1 MHTSC
6 AAMRLSAHGCLH
18 CDVQEEAATKI
29 QQFYRKHRSTL
40 SLRRRSF
47 SKFGEEAFEL
57 IKRCEHRAA
66 LRWDLKS
73 PPPMLLLAPMT

>member
-1 MHTSC
+1 M
-6 AAMRLSAHGCLH
+6 
-18 CDVQEEAATKI
+18 QEEAATRI

-57 IKRCEHRAA
+57 IKRCEHGVA
-66 LRWDLKS
+66 LSATSK
-73 PPPMLLLAPMT
+73 LLPQCCCLHG

>member
-1 MHTSC
+1 M
-6 AAMRLSAHGCLH
+6 
-18 CDVQEEAATKI
+18 QEEAATRI

-57 IKRCEHRAA
+57 IKR
-66 LRWDLKS
+66 
-73 PPPMLLLAPMT
+73 

>member
-1 MHTSC
+1 MQC
-6 AAMRLSAHGCLH
+6 AHDMQ
-18 CDVQEEAATKI
+18 DEAAVRI

-57 IKRCEHRAA
+57 IKRSEHVVA
-66 LRWDLKS
+66 LCCNIQIPS
-73 PPPMLLLAPMT
+73 PMLLLAPMT